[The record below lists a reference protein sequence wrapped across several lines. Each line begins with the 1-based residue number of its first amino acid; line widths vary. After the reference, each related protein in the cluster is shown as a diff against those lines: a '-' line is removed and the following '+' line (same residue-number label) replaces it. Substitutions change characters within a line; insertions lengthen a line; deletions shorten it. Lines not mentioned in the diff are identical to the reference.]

1 MRQTILWLFLLTW
14 TLFASNVEQ
23 AILALPPSA
32 EEMVRRGRTL
42 LLKSLQDGDSALALQ
57 TVSFLDEKYSEHL
70 CPFSRME
77 KGLVYL
83 QIQKY
88 DSAWAELVRER
99 RLFAPQAKRANAVAE
114 RCAVESS
121 SGSGEFLYFHDELF
135 AYLKR
140 NFTWTEQKMDSLFVQ
155 VQKSSVDAF
164 YKDAIPA
171 FFPVVFSWEQRSDFY
186 PQTFFRSGESFVKK
200 YPNEEDGI
208 WLREN
213 FLIAE
218 QKKGTERSED
228 VFQAHLY
235 GNGVG
240 FEFLTGLGFLTSD
253 FKKEFRHKYWD
264 YYVALPIQLFRM
276 TFTPF
281 VSFGILET
289 RENRQFADVLWEEK
303 SELAFLEGGMTFG
316 FVVLDHRF
324 FKVEP
329 FLGIASA
336 ELALPDNFADY
347 YYYADKPNNNY
358 HLLKRHVED
367 NHSIA
372 YLAGI
377 SGEFRLLSICSR
389 RTEAPISSISL
400 RIKYMAHFLDHDL
413 GYQKLK
419 GVSHQILAGVGF
431 FIW

>member
-1 MRQTILWLFLLTW
+1 MRQTILWLFLLSW

-42 LLKSLQDGDSALALQ
+42 LLKSLQNGDSALALQ
-57 TVSFLDEKYSEHL
+57 TVSFLEGKYSEHL

-83 QIQKY
+83 QVQKY
-88 DSAWAELVRER
+88 DSAWTELVRER
-99 RLFAPQAKRANAVAE
+99 RLFAPQAKQATTVAE

-121 SGSGEFLYFHDELF
+121 DGNSDFLYFHDELF

-140 NFTWTEQKMDSLFVQ
+140 NFTWTGQKMDSLFELVQ
-155 VQKSSVDAF
+155 TSSVEAF
-164 YKDAIPA
+164 YKEAIPA
-171 FFPVVFSWEQRSDFY
+171 FFPVVFSWERRSDLY
-186 PQTFFRSGESFVKK
+186 SRSAESFVQK
-200 YPNEEDGI
+200 YPDDENGI

-213 FLIAE
+213 FLTAE
-218 QKKGTERSED
+218 QKQETNRSED

-235 GNGVG
+235 GSGVG

-264 YYVALPIQLFRM
+264 YYMALPIQLFRM

-281 VSFGILET
+281 VSFGVLET
-289 RENRQFADVLWEEK
+289 RENRQFADVLWEK
-303 SELAFLEGGMTFG
+303 NSELAILEGGMTLG
-316 FVVLDHRF
+316 FVALDSRF

-336 ELALPDNFADY
+336 ELALPDNSADY

-358 HLLKRHVED
+358 HRLKHYVEG
-367 NHSIA
+367 NHSVA

-389 RTEAPISSISL
+389 RTDAPISSLSL
-400 RIKYMAHFLDHDL
+400 RVKYMAHFLDHDL
-413 GYQKLK
+413 GYQKLN
-419 GVSHQILAGVGF
+419 GVSHQILAGIGF

>member
-1 MRQTILWLFLLTW
+1 MRQTILWLFLLSC

-23 AILALPPSA
+23 AILALPPST

-42 LLKSLQDGDSALALQ
+42 LLKSLQEGDSVLALQ
-57 TVSFLDEKYSEHL
+57 TVSFLDEKYSDRL
-70 CPFSRME
+70 CPFSRIE

-99 RLFAPQAKRANAVAE
+99 RLFAPQAKRANTVAE

-121 SGSGEFLYFHDELF
+121 GGSGEILYFHDELF

-140 NFTWTEQKMDSLFVQ
+140 NFTWTGQKLDSLFAL

-164 YKDAIPA
+164 YKEAIPA
-171 FFPVVFSWEQRSDFY
+171 FFPVIFSWEQRSDFY
-186 PQTFFRSGESFVKK
+186 SRTFFESGKSFVQK
-200 YPNEEDGI
+200 YPNDENGI

-213 FLIAE
+213 FLTAE
-218 QKKGTERSED
+218 QKKETDRSED
-228 VFQAHLY
+228 VLQAHLY

-253 FKKEFRHKYWD
+253 FKKEFHHKYRD

-289 RENRQFADVLWEEK
+289 RKNRQFADVLWEK
-303 SELAFLEGGMTFG
+303 NSDLAILEGGMTFG
-316 FVVLDHRF
+316 FVVLDRRF

-329 FLGIASA
+329 FLGIASM
-336 ELALPDNFADY
+336 ELALPDNSADY

-367 NHSIA
+367 NRSVA

-400 RIKYMAHFLDHDL
+400 RFKYMANFLDHDL
-413 GYQKLK
+413 GFQKLK
-419 GVSHQILAGVGF
+419 GVSHQVLAGIGF

>member
-1 MRQTILWLFLLTW
+1 MRQTILWLFLLSC

-42 LLKSLQDGDSALALQ
+42 LLKSLQEEDSVLALQ
-57 TVSFLDEKYSEHL
+57 AVSFLDEKYSDRL

-99 RLFAPQAKRANAVAE
+99 RLFAPQAKRANTVAE

-121 SGSGEFLYFHDELF
+121 GGSGEILYFHDELF
-135 AYLKR
+135 TYLKR
-140 NFTWTEQKMDSLFVQ
+140 NFTWTGQKLDSLFAL

-164 YKDAIPA
+164 YKEAIPA
-171 FFPVVFSWEQRSDFY
+171 FFPVIFSWEQRSDFY
-186 PQTFFRSGESFVKK
+186 SRTFFESGKSFVQK
-200 YPNEEDGI
+200 YPNEENGI

-213 FLIAE
+213 FLTAE
-218 QKKGTERSED
+218 QKKETDRSED
-228 VFQAHLY
+228 VLQAHLY

-253 FKKEFRHKYWD
+253 FKKEFHHKYRD

-281 VSFGILET
+281 VSFGVLET
-289 RENRQFADVLWEEK
+289 RKNRQFADVLWEK
-303 SELAFLEGGMTFG
+303 NSDLAILEGGMTFG
-316 FVVLDHRF
+316 FVVLDSRF

-336 ELALPDNFADY
+336 ELALPDNSADY

-358 HLLKRHVED
+358 HRLKRYVED
-367 NHSIA
+367 NLSVA

-400 RIKYMAHFLDHDL
+400 RFKYMANFLDHDL
-413 GYQKLK
+413 GFQKLK
-419 GVSHQILAGVGF
+419 GVSHQVLAGIGF